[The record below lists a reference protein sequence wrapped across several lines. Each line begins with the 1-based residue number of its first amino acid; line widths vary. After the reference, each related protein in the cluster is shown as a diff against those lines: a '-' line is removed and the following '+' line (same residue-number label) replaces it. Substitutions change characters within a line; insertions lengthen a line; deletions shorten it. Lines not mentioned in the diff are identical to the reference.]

1 MSKPEVVSGKKFQKN
16 NQSLQEALHTLLTRL
31 SDSSEIIKS
40 WPEGGDDNS
49 IHTKTTEKLIAS
61 IHKIVNAIRVVEE
74 KVNPNLGEE
83 KPTEQEIALANK
95 LRQTAI
101 PLDLLDM
108 MDSNSLNPD
117 CFARGLLNEALRQFG
132 NLRTR
137 KASMNMLAQLVET
150 GMKQQERDLQKASEI
165 KKSMEKDKIN
175 ESEKTKKRK
184 AEQNE
189 EIDMRP
195 SKK

>member
-1 MSKPEVVSGKKFQKN
+1 MPKSESKGKAFQKN
-16 NQSLQEALHTLLTRL
+16 KQSLQESLHTLLTRL

-49 IHTKTTEKLIAS
+49 IHTETTAKLIVS
-61 IHKIVNAIRVVEE
+61 IKRIIHAIKSVEE

-83 KPTEQEIALANK
+83 KPTEQETALANQ

-108 MDSNSLNPD
+108 MDANSLNPD

-132 NLRTR
+132 NLRKR
-137 KASMNMLAQLVET
+137 KASMNTLAQLVET
-150 GMKQQERDLQKASEI
+150 GMKQRERDLEKVAEI
-165 KKSMEKDKIN
+165 KRSIEEDKDNEEKK
-175 ESEKTKKRK
+175 ESKKRK
-184 AEQNE
+184 LEQIE
-189 EIDMRP
+189 ETALPPYKR
-195 SKK
+195 